1 MSEWHT
7 LKETQLAIAGF
18 QDQREHAARN
28 LASQQKVE
36 KQETGL
42 LLCLQEEHSPSS
54 IVILVQ

>member
-1 MSEWHT
+1 MSEWPT

-18 QDQREHAARN
+18 QDQREHAARKV
-28 LASQQKVE
+28 ASQQKVG

-42 LLCLQEEHSPSS
+42 LLCLQEEHSPAS